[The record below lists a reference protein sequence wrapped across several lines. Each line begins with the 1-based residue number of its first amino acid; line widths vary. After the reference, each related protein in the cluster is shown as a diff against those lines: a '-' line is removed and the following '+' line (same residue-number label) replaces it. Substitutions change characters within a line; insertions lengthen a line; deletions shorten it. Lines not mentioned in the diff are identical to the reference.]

1 MWNKETQPEVPGTS
15 SSSKDVKNPSTPMN
29 VPAMNRTSAPAA
41 ARTLACLGS
50 TIVVKGE
57 ISSEE
62 DLQIDGKVD
71 GPISLRGSRLTVG
84 RTAQLNS
91 EINAREV
98 IVYGNAAGNLRAR
111 DRVEIK
117 KDGQVIGDITTTR
130 ISIEEGAYF
139 KGHIEIERS
148 QSSSTH
154 ESKESKA
161 AEEIPATIAAY

>member
-15 SSSKDVKNPSTPMN
+15 SSKDLKTPSTPLN
-29 VPAMNRTSAPAA
+29 APAMNRSNAPA
-41 ARTLACLGS
+41 ARTLACLGA

-62 DLQIDGKVD
+62 DLQIDGKVE

-148 QSSSTH
+148 SQSSSQ
-154 ESKESKA
+154 ESKTS
-161 AEEIPATIAAY
+161 EEIPVPAAAF